1 MSDSREYKGLRHFN
15 YDPKKSVKVI
25 LEDETG
31 LNLYFSDKS
40 NAKIMDRNEF
50 VDAIHTGLYPG
61 YTVANINQMVIPMSK
76 PDAVTSNNLG

>member
-1 MSDSREYKGLRHFN
+1 
-15 YDPKKSVKVI
+15 
-25 LEDETG
+25 
-31 LNLYFSDKS
+31 LNLYFLDKS

-61 YTVANINQMVIPMSK
+61 YTVANINQMAIPMSK